1 MQQYIMSSPDP
12 RNHIVKEGKMKKKK
26 TEKPQAFIVLKSA
39 LRTSQCASSLVVK
52 LPELNDVLYTYSSC

>member
-26 TEKPQAFIVLKSA
+26 QAFIVLKSA